1 MKSRIA
7 RIVIGLTIGL
17 VAYLSIHHEI
27 TCYNLDGKEWGG
39 VITGKATSEGRSST
53 FYFRINDPEYGVYSI
68 SVHPITY
75 NDYDIGDTYSN
86 RFKYVPIIGLS
97 GAAYRPNDKYGDF
110 SSIAASIMKLTM
122 TVSLVLFL
130 AFRIMKLEE

>member
-7 RIVIGLTIGL
+7 RVVIGLTIGL
-17 VAYLSIHHEI
+17 AVYLSVHHEV

-39 VITGKATSEGRSST
+39 VITGKAVSVGRSST

-75 NDYDIGDTYSN
+75 NDYDIGDAYSS

-110 SSIAASIMKLTM
+110 SSIAVSIMKLTM
-122 TVSLVLFL
+122 VASFVLFL
-130 AFRIMKLEE
+130 AFRFIKEEE